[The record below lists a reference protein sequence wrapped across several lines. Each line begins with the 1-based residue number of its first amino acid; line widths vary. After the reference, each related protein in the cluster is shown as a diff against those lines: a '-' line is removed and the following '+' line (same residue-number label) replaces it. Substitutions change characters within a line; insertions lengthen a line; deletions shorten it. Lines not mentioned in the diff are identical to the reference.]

1 MGPIVSVRELRKWFP
16 LRHGI
21 RGYLSREKLAFVKA
35 VDGVSFEISK
45 GEVFGLVGESGCG
58 KTTLGRLLLKLIEP
72 TSGTI
77 MCDGMD
83 VMRLKRQELK
93 GFRRVAQAI
102 FQDPYASLN
111 PRLRVENALLEP
123 LEIHHLGKDRGEREA
138 IVEKSLEE
146 VKLIPA
152 RDFMHKY
159 PHELSGGQRQRVA
172 IARTL
177 VLKPKFI
184 VADEPVS
191 MLDVSIRAEIL
202 DLMSEFREKYGL
214 AYLFIT
220 HDLSVARYFSNRIAA
235 MYLGK
240 IVELTDSDSL
250 VEDPLHPYTMAL
262 KQAVPDPDPANRQVM
277 RSVAIRGEV
286 SSAAEIPSGCRFHPR
301 CPEAMEICPKK
312 EPEMKE
318 IRKGRF
324 VACYLHIK

>member
-1 MGPIVSVRELRKWFP
+1 MDPIVSVRELRKWFP
-16 LRHGI
+16 LRRGI

-58 KTTLGRLLLKLIEP
+58 KTTLGRLLLRLIEP

-77 MCDGMD
+77 LFDGMD
-83 VMRLKRQELK
+83 IMRLKRQELK
-93 GFRRVAQAI
+93 RFRRVAQAI

-123 LEIHHLGKDRGEREA
+123 LEIHHVGKDRGEREA
-138 IVEKSLEE
+138 IVEMSLEE

-191 MLDVSIRAEIL
+191 MLDVSIRAETL
-202 DLMSEFREKYGL
+202 DLMSELREKYGL

-220 HDLSVARYFSNRIAA
+220 HDLSVARYFSNRIAV

-240 IVELTDSDSL
+240 MVELTDSDSL

-262 KQAVPDPDPANRQVM
+262 KQAVPDPDPANRQVI
-277 RSVAIRGEV
+277 RSVATRGEV
-286 SSAAEIPSGCRFHPR
+286 PSAAEIPSGCRFHPR
-301 CPEAMEICPKK
+301 CPEAMEICSKK
-312 EPEMKE
+312 EPEMKKV
-318 IRKGRF
+318 RKGHF
-324 VACYLHIK
+324 VACYLYT